1 MRSKSY
7 IAILFALAIA
17 IVMMFC
23 GRDHKRYFSN
33 EGVVWTT
40 EYHITYEAS
49 RDLGDS
55 IQLIFHNLDMSV
67 SPYNKA
73 SLISAI
79 NGNTSSLVDAY
90 LKRLIDASRIV
101 NRESGG
107 AFDPTVMPLVNAWGF
122 GYKNGALPSRAQL
135 DSILQFIGMDKIA
148 LHGDTIVKK
157 DPRVMLD
164 FSSIAK
170 GMACDEIGRMLV
182 RNGAVNW
189 LVEIGGE
196 VMASGVNSRGTSWLV
211 SVDMPISY
219 TGTVLLYEKS
229 DFSYKRTVPVYENS
243 HESAL
248 TLSIDSGA
256 VATSGNY
263 RKWRMEGGN
272 KLSHIIDPH
281 TGNSQ
286 AGTLLSVTVIAND
299 CMTADA
305 WATACMVMGENQVK
319 KVMENRRDLGVMTIS
334 TDTVADALIV
344 WSNAPF
350 AERVKTQ

>member
-1 MRSKSY
+1 MRRY
-7 IAILFALAIA
+7 AA
-17 IVMMFC
+17 IVIALVVLATAMLC
-23 GRDHKRYFSN
+23 SRDRKRYFSH

-40 EYHITYEAS
+40 DYHITYEAN
-49 RDLGDS
+49 RDLNDS
-55 IQLIFHNLDMSV
+55 IQLILGNLDMSV

-79 NGNTSSLVDAY
+79 NENNTSLVDAY
-90 LKRLIDASRIV
+90 LRLLIDASRTV

-122 GYKNGALPSRAQL
+122 GYKSGTPPTKAQF
-135 DSILQFIGMDKIA
+135 DSILQFIGMDKVT
-148 LHGDTIVKK
+148 LRGDTLVKQ

-170 GMACDEIGRMLV
+170 GLACDEIGRMLA

-196 VMASGVNSRGTSWLV
+196 VAASGVNKRGTPWNV
-211 SVDMPISY
+211 SVDMPTSEQQGQ
-219 TGTVLLYEKS
+219 TA
-229 DFSYKRTVPVYENS
+229 

-248 TLSIDSGA
+248 TLALDSGA

-263 RKWRMEGGN
+263 RKWREEGGT
-272 KLSHIIDPH
+272 KISHIIDPR
-281 TGNSQ
+281 TGDSR
-286 AGTLLSVTVIAND
+286 AGTLLSVTVVARD

-305 WATACMVMGENQVK
+305 WATACMVMGENEVK
-319 KVMENRRDLGVMTIS
+319 NMMQRRSDLGVMTINA
-334 TDTVADALIV
+334 DTLTGNLIV

-350 AERVKTQ
+350 ANRIQ